1 MGLFDSIKAAIS
13 GSSASDEAYYE
24 EVVRELSDGSM
35 RPGLWAKALAET
47 GYDELKAKARYIQL
61 RVEVLKAEFGQLRRE
76 LENDERAHRQ
86 ILADEQRRMESDAL
100 PAYRRGDYSQAFR
113 GFTVLA
119 QKGQP
124 WAQNYLAWM
133 LENGQGVARDLN
145 VAIDWYKKAAE
156 QNDKDAQFNLGRI
169 CLHMFSDYGSSHT
182 WFSMAEKNGHPDAL
196 RMKKLAAEF
205 IKAQKK
211 LLK

>member
-13 GSSASDEAYYE
+13 GSTAADEAYYE
-24 EVVRELSDGSM
+24 VVARELSNGSI

-61 RVEVLKAEFGQLRRE
+61 RVEVLEAEVGQLRNE
-76 LENDERAHRQ
+76 LESEERVRRQ
-86 ILADEQRRMESDAL
+86 MLADEQHRMESDAL
-100 PAYRRGDYSQAFR
+100 PAYRRGDYSLAFR
-113 GFTVLA
+113 GFTLLA

-124 WAQNYLAWM
+124 WAQYNLAYM
-133 LENGQGVARDLN
+133 LENGQGIARDLSA
-145 VAIDWYKKAAE
+145 AIDWYKKAAN
-156 QNDKDAQFNLGRI
+156 QNDKDAQFSLGRI
-169 CLHMFSDYGSSHT
+169 CLHTFSDYESSQT
-182 WFSMAEKNGHPDAL
+182 WFSMAERNGHPDAQ
-196 RMKKLAAEF
+196 RMKKQATEF